1 MREILIGEPVNY
13 GEAMADQIY
22 QCKFFGYR
30 EQSREYVRGAIVI
43 TYKHKPKK
51 DKLKTPKY

>member
-13 GEAMADQIY
+13 HEMADQIY
-22 QCKFFGYR
+22 QCRFFGYR
-30 EQSREYVRGAIVI
+30 EKSRKYQRGAIVI

-51 DKLKTPKY
+51 DELKRPKE

>member
-1 MREILIGEPVNY
+1 MREILIGEGVNY

-22 QCKFFGYR
+22 QCKAFGYY
-30 EQSREYVRGAIVI
+30 EQSREFVKGFIVI

-51 DKLKTPKY
+51 DKLKLPK